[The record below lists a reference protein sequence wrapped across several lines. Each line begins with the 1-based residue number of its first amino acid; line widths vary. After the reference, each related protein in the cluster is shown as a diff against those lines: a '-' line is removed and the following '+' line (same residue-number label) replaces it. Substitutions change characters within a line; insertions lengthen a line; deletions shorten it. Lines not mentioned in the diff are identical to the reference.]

1 MTPLKIDRI
10 PTADDAL
17 LIICT
22 APLPLEQLEAE
33 ADDEDCL
40 SVEGF
45 TSPTRRSERLMWRRM
60 VREVVGHPIRVEY
73 SAEGAPHIK
82 DFPWKHISVSHCQ
95 GVVAVVASSR
105 VCGIDVERKD
115 RNFERVASRYI
126 TAEEWSLC
134 HEAGCEREHFLVVAW
149 CVKEALY
156 KMAAES
162 GLDFCRDLRI
172 TALDPQQGSVE
183 CRAKD
188 GATIKMQIIDREG
201 YLVAYHC

>member
-10 PTADDAL
+10 PTEDDAL

-22 APLPLEQLEAE
+22 APLSLEQLEAE
-33 ADDEDCL
+33 ADDEDRL

-60 VREVVGHPIRVEY
+60 LREVVGHSIRVEY
-73 SAEGAPHIK
+73 SADGAPHIN

-126 TAEEWSLC
+126 TAEEWVLC
-134 HEAGCEREHFLVVAW
+134 REAGCERSQFLAVAW

-156 KMAAES
+156 KMAAEA

-183 CRAKD
+183 CSVKQSAPVR
-188 GATIKMQIIDREG
+188 MQIIDREG

>member
-10 PTADDAL
+10 PTEDDAL

-22 APLPLEQLEAE
+22 APLSLEQLEAE
-33 ADDEDCL
+33 ADDEDRL

-60 VREVVGHPIRVEY
+60 LREVVGHSIRVEY
-73 SAEGAPHIK
+73 SADGAPHIN

-126 TAEEWSLC
+126 TAEERVLC
-134 HEAGCEREHFLVVAW
+134 REAGCERSQFLAVAW

-156 KMAAES
+156 KMAAEA

-183 CRAKD
+183 CSVKQSAPVR
-188 GATIKMQIIDREG
+188 MQIIDREG

>member
-10 PTADDAL
+10 PTEDDAL

-33 ADDEDCL
+33 ADDEDRL

-60 VREVVGHPIRVEY
+60 VREVVGHSIRVEY
-73 SAEGAPHIK
+73 SADGAPHIN

-126 TAEEWSLC
+126 TAEEWALC
-134 HEAGCEREHFLVVAW
+134 REAGCERSQFLAVAW

-156 KMAAES
+156 KMAAEA

-183 CRAKD
+183 CRVKQSAPVR
-188 GATIKMQIIDREG
+188 MQIIDREG